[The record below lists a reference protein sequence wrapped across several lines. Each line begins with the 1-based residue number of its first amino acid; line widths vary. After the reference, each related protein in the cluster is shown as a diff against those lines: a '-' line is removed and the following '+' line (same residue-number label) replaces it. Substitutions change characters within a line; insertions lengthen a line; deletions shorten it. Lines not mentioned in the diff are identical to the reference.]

1 MFRAR
6 KKTLNSKPNKITA
19 PKYLEEYIGLD
30 KTHDVFTRAA
40 KEYAVNSCVANME
53 SLKYGIENH
62 LISAEP
68 YKMSELYE
76 QAICAEK
83 AFAAGAQWAFQNLN
97 SIEKQKW
104 DSNPRPPAWK
114 IDQNPHF

>member
-6 KKTLNSKPNKITA
+6 KKTLNSKPNRITA
-19 PKYLEEYIGLD
+19 PKYLEQYIGLD

-53 SLKYGIENH
+53 SLRYGIENH

-83 AFAAGAQWAFQNLN
+83 AFTAGAQWAFQNLN
-97 SIEKQKW
+97 SIEKQK
-104 DSNPRPPAWK
+104 
-114 IDQNPHF
+114 